1 MSRGKGHRHERHT
14 CWLLY
19 WRSLRDSVRHGVQ
32 EGGGPSW
39 GAWSG
44 RSGPQCWAPPRS
56 EHFRSERLSVFLSFK
71 TLSWGA
77 LEQGALVSQEGECG
91 QVGARGRRRRLWSGE
106 LGAVAGG
113 DLMLI
118 LAEGTKNRG
127 AQLRGKPWRWG
138 GGLACCHEPRG
149 TRLDRLQGAASAEV
163 TVGQEEGGYQGP
175 QIEE

>member
-1 MSRGKGHRHERHT
+1 MWASRGKGKEEAA
-14 CWLLY
+14 L
-19 WRSLRDSVRHGVQ
+19 
-32 EGGGPSW
+32 EW
-39 GAWSG
+39 GAGGSG
-44 RSGPQCWAPPRS
+44 
-56 EHFRSERLSVFLSFK
+56 
-71 TLSWGA
+71 
-77 LEQGALVSQEGECG
+77 
-91 QVGARGRRRRLWSGE
+91 
-106 LGAVAGG
+106 GG

-118 LAEGTKNRG
+118 LPEGTKNRG